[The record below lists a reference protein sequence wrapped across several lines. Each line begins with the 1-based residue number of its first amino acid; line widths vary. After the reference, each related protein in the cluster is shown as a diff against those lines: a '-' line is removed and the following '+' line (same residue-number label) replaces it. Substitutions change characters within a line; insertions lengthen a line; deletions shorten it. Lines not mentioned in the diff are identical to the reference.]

1 LSTKDDKI
9 ATVRSM
15 YAAINDHDLTAIGS
29 LLADDCVRHY
39 PRGASPI
46 AGDHQGRDAV
56 LATYGYVIE
65 HTGGTH
71 QLEVGNVLANDS
83 IAASY
88 HQERGVRS
96 RDAAAL
102 DAEMLVRW
110 RVEDGQVVEIWD
122 YANDVPSLDAFL
134 S

>member
-1 LSTKDDKI
+1 LSTKDEKI
-9 ATVRSM
+9 AVVRSM
-15 YAAINDHDLTAIGS
+15 YTAINDHDLSAIGA

-46 AGDHQGRDAV
+46 AGDHVGRDAV

-71 QLEVGNVLANDS
+71 RLDLGNVLANES

-96 RDAAAL
+96 RDAAGL

-122 YANDVPSLDAFL
+122 YANDVPSLNAFL